1 LLVESRLEMFPMWC
15 ALQVQRRLARFALAV
30 LISVLSAGPCFAG
43 AGVLYG
49 GRDDKAG
56 APAAGAET
64 TDPGSSPG
72 TGAIAAGAAK
82 LGGVRT
88 YGGVNL
94 GQGVSLEAAQ
104 MRPFGDTSKASAE
117 ALSLVGKA
125 KLPVT
130 DGLSITGKMGLQY
143 QQSSLFPGGAVAGDG
158 SSPSPVYGVGL
169 AYQTAGRVE
178 LRAESERV
186 AGRPG
191 DPKSLTGDSFLL
203 GARVRF

>member
-1 LLVESRLEMFPMWC
+1 MLF
-15 ALQVQRRLARFALAV
+15 ALQTQEKRWARWAPAL
-30 LISVLSAGPCFAG
+30 LISLLWAGPSFAG

-56 APAAGAET
+56 APVAGADT

-72 TGAIAAGAAK
+72 TAAIAADAAK

-94 GQGVSLEAAQ
+94 VQGVSLEAAQ
-104 MRPFGDTSKASAE
+104 TRPFGDASKPSAE

-130 DGLSITGKMGLQY
+130 GALSITGKMGLQY

-169 AYQTAGRVE
+169 AYQTAGSVE

-191 DPKSLTGDSFLL
+191 DSRSLTGDSFLV
-203 GARVRF
+203 GARVRV

>member
-1 LLVESRLEMFPMWC
+1 MLV
-15 ALQVQRRLARFALAV
+15 ALQIQKRWAQFAPAV
-30 LISVLSAGPCFAG
+30 LMSVLSAAPSFAG

-49 GRDDKAG
+49 GRDDRAG
-56 APAAGAET
+56 TPVAEAET
-64 TDPGSSPG
+64 TDSGSSPG
-72 TGAIAAGAAK
+72 SAAIAADAAK

-104 MRPFGDTSKASAE
+104 TRPFGDAGKPAAE
-117 ALSLVGKA
+117 ALSVVGKA
-125 KLPVT
+125 KLPVSHA
-130 DGLSITGKMGLQY
+130 LSITGKMGLQY
-143 QQSSLFPGGAVAGDG
+143 QQSSLFPGGAVAGDS
-158 SSPSPVYGVGL
+158 SSPSPVYGVGV
-169 AYQTAGRVE
+169 AYQTAGKVE